1 MINPFEHPI
10 LIAEDEDDEAFL
22 LQRALKKAAITNPI
36 RRVKDGEQA
45 IEYLAGT
52 GSFADRAQY
61 PLPLLVLLDLNMP
74 KKSGFEVLAWIR
86 AQPSLKALAVDV
98 ISGSCREEDIDKALQ
113 LGANLYLKKPIT
125 THELD
130 QLLQGYRHIL
140 VCRGLIRH
148 GWLGQPG

>member
-1 MINPFEHPI
+1 MTSPFEHLI

-36 RRVKDGEQA
+36 RRVKNGEQA

-52 GSFADRAQY
+52 GPYADRARH

-86 AQPSLKALAVDV
+86 AQPSLKALAVD
-98 ISGSCREEDIDKALQ
+98 ILSGSCREEDIEKALQ
-113 LGANLYLKKPIT
+113 FGANLYLKKPIAIS
-125 THELD
+125 ELD

-140 VCRGLIRH
+140 LCRGLIEHR
-148 GWLGQPG
+148 

>member
-1 MINPFEHPI
+1 MTNLFEHPI

-22 LQRALKKAAITNPI
+22 LERALKKAAITNPI
-36 RRVKDGEQA
+36 RRVKNGEQA
-45 IEYLAGT
+45 IEYLAGS
-52 GSFADRAQY
+52 GGFADRAQH

-98 ISGSCREEDIDKALQ
+98 LSGSGREEDIEKALQ

-125 THELD
+125 LAELD
-130 QLLQGYRHIL
+130 QFLQSYRHIL
-140 VCRGLIRH
+140 LCRGLIRH
-148 GWLGQPG
+148 

>member
-1 MINPFEHPI
+1 MTNPFQHPI

-36 RRVKDGEQA
+36 RHVKNGEEA

-52 GSFADRAQY
+52 GAFADRTQY

-86 AQPSLKALAVDV
+86 EQPSLKALAVD
-98 ISGSCREEDIDKALQ
+98 ILSGSSREEDIEKAVA

-125 THELD
+125 LLDLD
-130 QLLQGYRHIL
+130 QLLQGYRQIL
-140 VCRGLIRH
+140 LNRGFILH
-148 GWLGQPG
+148 

>member
-1 MINPFEHPI
+1 MTNPFEHPI

-36 RRVKDGEQA
+36 RRVKNGEQA
-45 IEYLAGT
+45 IEYLAATGT
-52 GSFADRAQY
+52 LAGAGQH

-86 AQPSLKALAVDV
+86 AQPSLKALAVD
-98 ISGSCREEDIDKALQ
+98 IFSGSCREEDIQKALH

-125 THELD
+125 LADLD
-130 QLLQGYRHIL
+130 QLLQGYRQVL
-140 VCRGLIRH
+140 LFRGLIR
-148 GWLGQPG
+148 P

>member
-1 MINPFEHPI
+1 MTNPFSHPI
-10 LIAEDEDDEAFL
+10 LIAEDEDDEALL
-22 LQRALKKAAITNPI
+22 LQRALRKAAITNPTC
-36 RRVKDGEQA
+36 RVKNGEQA

-52 GSFADRAQY
+52 GSFANRTEY

-86 AQPSLKALAVDV
+86 AQPSLKALSVD
-98 ISGSCREEDIDKALQ
+98 ILSGSCRHEDIEKALQ

-125 THELD
+125 ILELD

-140 VCRGLIRH
+140 LCRGLIPH
-148 GWLGQPG
+148 